1 LELALEAI
9 NTHDAPVNITLTA
22 SSFISGDFGW
32 LESLLA
38 QYSAQAKQL
47 TVEIGESVA
56 FSHQASVAAFFKIAH
71 AHGAKVGIGHVGHR
85 IADVAK
91 LSELGVDFIK
101 LDPVFVHDI
110 DSNAGNAALC
120 RAYANIAQSLD
131 IACVASGVATAEEL
145 KAAFD
150 AGATTATGSAVSV

>member
-1 LELALEAI
+1 MSA
-9 NTHDAPVNITLTA
+9 
-22 SSFISGDFGW
+22 DFEW

-38 QYSAQAKQL
+38 GHSAQTKRL

-56 FSHQASVAAFFKIAH
+56 FSHQASVAKFFKIAH
-71 AHGAKVGIGHVGHR
+71 THGAKVGIGHVGHR

-131 IACVASGVATAEEL
+131 IGCVASGVATTEEL
-145 KAAFD
+145 TAAFS
-150 AGATTATGSAVSV
+150 AGATAATGSAVSVQAD